1 MGLRKRRNKS
11 ERGFDSIKAKI
22 NRRTQIVRNGDEN
35 TSTINHLQLLA
46 SSAISRTAKSLHLYR
61 LGS

>member
-11 ERGFDSIKAKI
+11 ERGFDSIKVKI

-35 TSTINHLQLLA
+35 PSTINHLQHPA